1 MWQGKFNICLA
12 VASSVLACLAL
23 LGPGAC
29 THADSEQVG
38 GLVAPPPISA
48 ARLKALEE
56 ALGKGKDLFVLRRAL
71 QESEP
76 YIGENPSLVRAILA
90 GGCLDEKGSEVELV
104 VVALGNARGQA
115 VHDIIGAYRDASAEK
130 REILRIAFLRM
141 GKEAAAAAPMLRAE
155 LEKSPV
161 SARET
166 MMLKVTL
173 AGMGQSTDSELEEI
187 AQAISQGGES
197 GDAALRA
204 MLACGRNLWVTGK
217 IKAAMVKVAERA
229 PSRIDRVGNEFRI
242 SAIIA
247 LGTLGE
253 ASGTNVQ
260 TVLASAFET
269 ALKTPESCEFII
281 DGLSLVKADAQ
292 HRRGTLHT
300 LLGIEGAVTS
310 GRSIEVVQ
318 SLFAGIRDK
327 GFISD
332 VASFLS
338 DQNPEVRCGA
348 AVILSALGPAAQAA
362 TPQLLRLLESSR
374 DAEVREAA
382 ASALGM
388 IAGISD
394 LKELQRLTEATSS
407 DEDLKQVLN
416 ESIKVIQ
423 LRD

>member
-1 MWQGKFNICLA
+1 MWQGKFNICLD

-29 THADSEQVG
+29 THADSTQDG

-56 ALGKGKDLFVLRRAL
+56 ALGKGKGLFVLRRAL

-90 GGCLDEKGSEVELV
+90 GGCLDEKGSEVALV
-104 VVALGNARGQA
+104 VVALSNSRGQA
-115 VHDIIGAYRDASAEK
+115 VQDIIGAYREAPPK
-130 REILRIAFLRM
+130 RRSILRLVFCRM
-141 GKEAAAAAPMLRAE
+141 SMEAAAAVPMLRAE
-155 LEKSPV
+155 LTSPQLP
-161 SARET
+161 AGEA
-166 MMLKVTL
+166 MAIKVAL
-173 AGMGQSTDSELEEI
+173 AGIGQATDSELEEI
-187 AQAISQGGES
+187 AQAILLGGETGS
-197 GDAALRA
+197 EAVSTMVG
-204 MLACGRNLWVTGK
+204 CGRNLWVTGK

-229 PSRIDRVGNEFRI
+229 PSRDVGDDFRLL
-242 SAIIA
+242 AIMA

-310 GRSIEVVQ
+310 GRSIEFVQ
-318 SLFAGIRDK
+318 GLFAGIRDK

-338 DQNPEVRCGA
+338 DQNPEVCCGA

-374 DAEVREAA
+374 DEAVREAA

-388 IAGISD
+388 VADLSD

-407 DEDLKQVLN
+407 DKDLKKVLN